1 MERAKLQKSV
11 LCLLL
16 LVVRDCRQLEAGE
29 SLHGLTLNDPLVF
42 LELKA
47 QAPRGLL
54 QDPGGPAMYTP
65 GDARQPLYLCAEGE
79 CWDYGSLGDSV
90 LSPDAELYV
99 ASLCRCRTRQTSS
112 SRWEMNSS

>member
-11 LCLLL
+11 PCLLL
-16 LVVRDCRQLEAGE
+16 LVVRDCRQLERPEVGE

-65 GDARQPLYLCAEGE
+65 GDA
-79 CWDYGSLGDSV
+79 
-90 LSPDAELYV
+90 
-99 ASLCRCRTRQTSS
+99 
-112 SRWEMNSS
+112 